1 MAITEARP
9 LMLFTAR
16 TLAAAAVLSFT
27 TVFGAGCDL
36 IEAFKN
42 EDTTLVQL
50 MVTHHSTPQDGTFPA
65 LSVGDAATF
74 ETDEGWTVSL
84 RSAYITTADASLHE
98 CSGGSVEFESF
109 RGPLPEDINGEDLD
123 LLTFAGVEVEAG
135 SFCGMTVEYAPFVAD
150 EETARDYQL
159 DDDASKIRGATYYF
173 EGVAYKGDV
182 SVDFE
187 LTGTG
192 TATVDLD
199 LSAVMNGGP
208 LRISAN
214 EPFPVDLTLSKTYDR
229 FFDGVDFSSYD
240 SADMD
245 ANIMAV
251 LELETRIAFGT
262 RVEAK

>member
-1 MAITEARP
+1 
-9 LMLFTAR
+9 MLFTAR
-16 TLAAAAVLSFT
+16 TLAAAALSFT
-27 TVFGAGCDL
+27 TLFGAAGCDL

-50 MVTHHSTPQDGTFPA
+50 MVTHHSTPENGTFPS

-84 RSAYITTADASLHE
+84 RSAYITTADASLHG
-98 CSGGSVEFESF
+98 CSGNSVEFESF
-109 RGPLPEDINGEDLD
+109 RGPLPEDINAEDLD

-135 SFCGMTVEYAPFVAD
+135 SFCGMTVEYGPFVAD
-150 EETARDYQL
+150 DETARDYQIG
-159 DDDASKIRGATYYF
+159 DDANKIRNATYYF
-173 EGVAYKGDV
+173 EGVAHKDGV

-187 LTGTG
+187 LTGNG
-192 TATVDLD
+192 SVSVDLD
-199 LSAVMNGGP
+199 ISAIMNGGP
-208 LRISAN
+208 LKISAQ

-229 FFDGVDFSSYD
+229 FFDGVDFSTSD
-240 SADMD
+240 SEDMN

>member
-1 MAITEARP
+1 
-9 LMLFTAR
+9 MLFTAR
-16 TLAAAAVLSFT
+16 TLAAAAVTLT
-27 TVFGAGCDL
+27 TVFASGCDL
-36 IEAFKN
+36 IDAFKN

-50 MVTHHSTPQDGTFPA
+50 MVTHHSTPQNGTFPS

-84 RSAYITTADASLHE
+84 RSAYITTADASLHG
-98 CSGGSVEFESF
+98 CSGDSVEFESF
-109 RGPLPEDINGEDLD
+109 RGPLPEDMNGEDLD

-135 SFCGMTVEYAPFVAD
+135 SFCGMTVEYGPFVAD
-150 EETARDYQL
+150 DETARDFQMGE
-159 DDDASKIRGATYYF
+159 DANKVRNATYYF
-173 EGVAYKGDV
+173 EGVASKGGV

-187 LTGTG
+187 LTGDG
-192 TATVDLD
+192 TVAVDLD
-199 LSAVMNGGP
+199 LSTIMNGGP
-208 LRISAN
+208 LKISAQ

-229 FFDGVDFSSYD
+229 FFDGVDFSSFD
-240 SADMD
+240 SDDMN

>member
-1 MAITEARP
+1 
-9 LMLFTAR
+9 MLFTAR
-16 TLAAAAVLSFT
+16 TLAAAAVTLT
-27 TVFGAGCDL
+27 TVFGSGCDL
-36 IEAFKN
+36 IDAFKN

-50 MVTHHSTPQDGTFPA
+50 MVTHHATPQDGTFPS

-84 RSAYITTADASLHE
+84 RSAYITTADASLHG
-98 CSGGSVEFESF
+98 CSGDSVEFESF

-135 SFCGMTVEYAPFVAD
+135 SFCGMTVEYGPFVAD
-150 EETARDYQL
+150 DETARDFQMGE
-159 DDDASKIRGATYYF
+159 DANKVRNATYYF
-173 EGVAYKGDV
+173 EGVARKGDV

-187 LTGTG
+187 LTGNG
-192 TATVDLD
+192 TVAVDLD
-199 LSAVMNGGP
+199 LSTIMNGGP
-208 LRISAN
+208 LKISAQ

-229 FFDGVDFSSYD
+229 FFDGVDFSSFD
-240 SADMD
+240 SEDMN